1 MLADISDLGPHFF
14 FAQTRNQN
22 QTVLFLLIKME
33 NSSFAV
39 LLNKSTNII
48 IIIIKIV
55 LVVQHTY
62 THTMIKEIIRKYKAM
77 TTEQINRYNLLSA
90 NKANDRL

>member
-1 MLADISDLGPHFF
+1 MYNFVQWDAPE
-14 FAQTRNQN
+14 
-22 QTVLFLLIKME
+22 LF
-33 NSSFAV
+33 
-39 LLNKSTNII
+39 

-77 TTEQINRYNLLSA
+77 TTEQINRYNLLGA